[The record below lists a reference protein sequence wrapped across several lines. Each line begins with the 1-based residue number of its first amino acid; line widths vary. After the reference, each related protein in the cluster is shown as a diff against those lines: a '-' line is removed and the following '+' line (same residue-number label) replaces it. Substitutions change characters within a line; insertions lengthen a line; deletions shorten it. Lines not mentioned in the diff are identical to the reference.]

1 MRNLCLGLFSFLLIQ
16 NIVFAT
22 DLEEL
27 CFGSEK
33 SSSKQ
38 VSLIDSDGS
47 PEKSVSFSGGSYFSA
62 TYNMGFLKGLQEFL
76 KLDGEDIVY
85 LGDSSGALVAL
96 VAVLGLDADYGI
108 DNFLIKT
115 LKETRE
121 LPHCGFSQWG
131 KILRKNLLALSA
143 EYKSELKGCAHKLAN
158 SRLHISITHFQL
170 FPWPFKNELVSY
182 FDSTEDLIETILTS
196 CHMPWVLGE
205 TFFTKWR
212 GKTCVDGG
220 LSNHNPALDENTV
233 RVNPFLWRSPFF
245 WIWHGCFTLHTEEEA
260 RRAISWGY
268 EDARKNIQ
276 YFLDRGF
283 KPREPSIAL
292 PLSVPLP
299 CIEEDGP
306 TAIGVLIKEIHTVW
320 FYGGNIFFS
329 QVRSY
334 LSSAKETVKSLAWSA
349 ISAPVKV
356 LSIPVKVICFPFKVL
371 SFFCG
376 R

>member
-33 SSSKQ
+33 SSSLKQ
-38 VSLIDSDGS
+38 VVVINSDES
-47 PEKSVSFSGGSYFSA
+47 PKKSISFSGGSYFSA

-76 KLDGEDIVY
+76 KLDGEDIIY

-96 VAVLGLDADYGI
+96 VAALGLDVDYGI
-108 DNFLIKT
+108 NSFLLKMI
-115 LKETRE
+115 KETRE

-131 KILRKNLLALSA
+131 KILKKNLQDIKDHKPDLWES
-143 EYKSELKGCAHKLAN
+143 AHKFAN
-158 SRLHISITHFQL
+158 DRLHISITHLQL
-170 FPWPFKNELVSY
+170 FPLPFKNELVSSFY
-182 FDSTEDLIETILTS
+182 STDDLIETILTS
-196 CHMPWVLGE
+196 CHVPWVLGE
-205 TFFTKWR
+205 NFFTKWR

-220 LSNHNPALDENTV
+220 FTNHNPALDGNTV

-245 WIWHGCFTLHTEEEA
+245 LIWHGCFTLHTEEEA
-260 RRAISWGY
+260 RRAIGWGY
-268 EDARKNIQ
+268 QDAIKNIQ

-283 KPREPSIAL
+283 KLKDA
-292 PLSVPLP
+292 SVPLP
-299 CIEEDGP
+299 LEISLPCKEEDG
-306 TAIGVLIKEIHTVW
+306 TTVIDVLRKEIHTVW

-334 LSSAKETVKSLAWSA
+334 LSSAKETVKSVAWSA
-349 ISAPVKV
+349 ISVPVKV
-356 LSIPVKVICFPFKVL
+356 ARLPIKAICLPFKVI

>member
-1 MRNLCLGLFSFLLIQ
+1 MCNLRLVLFSFLLIQ
-16 NIVFAT
+16 NIVLAT

-33 SSSKQ
+33 YSPLNQ
-38 VSLIDSDGS
+38 VVVINSEGS
-47 PEKSVSFSGGSYFSA
+47 PKKSISFSGGSYFSA

-76 KLDGEDIVY
+76 KLEDDDIMY
-85 LGDSSGALVAL
+85 LGDSSGCLVAL
-96 VAVLGLDADYGI
+96 LPVLGLNADYGI
-108 DNFLIKT
+108 NFLIKM

-131 KILRKNLLALSA
+131 KILKKNLLAV
-143 EYKSELKGCAHKLAN
+143 SEDIPRLKDCVHKLAN

-170 FPWPFKNELVSY
+170 FPWPFKNELVSC

-205 TFFTKWR
+205 NFFTKWR

-220 LSNHNPALDENTV
+220 FSNHNPALDGNTV

-245 WIWHGCFTLHTEEEA
+245 WLWHGCFTLHTEEEA
-260 RRAISWGY
+260 RRAIGWGY
-268 EDARKNIQ
+268 EDASKNIQ

-283 KPREPSIAL
+283 SLKDSSIAL
-292 PLSVPLP
+292 PDTSLP

-306 TAIGVLIKEIHTVW
+306 TAIGVLRKEIHTVW

-334 LSSAKETVKSLAWSA
+334 LSSAKETVKSVAWSA
-349 ISAPVKV
+349 IS
-356 LSIPVKVICFPFKVL
+356 IPVKVASLPIKAICLPFKVL